1 MLTLYLYYIYRRQF
15 IVADNFIHV
24 TMYNFGAPKVGN
36 YFFKELYDIT
46 VPDTFRI
53 VVDGDIITDFP
64 SNNLYKHVGTEVLVD
79 GLDLTGSG
87 VLNPM
92 YFERHF
98 ASRPS
103 TNVQGHLIISYK
115 KALFCGQEGYRYI
128 AKKYK
133 GKDWAPRL
141 EINNDMKE
149 LYPDRIIKPPQMSI
163 VILIVGTRGDVQPF
177 VYLGQRLQKDG
188 HRVRIGTHADY
199 RDDVEKGGIEFYPL
213 AGDPRKLSEY
223 M

>member
-1 MLTLYLYYIYRRQF
+1 
-15 IVADNFIHV
+15 
-24 TMYNFGAPKVGN
+24 MYNFGSPRVGN
-36 YFFKELYDIT
+36 SAFQKLYDLT
-46 VPDTFRI
+46 VPDSFRV

-64 SNNLYKHVGTEVLVD
+64 ARHFRHVGTEVLVD
-79 GLDLTGSG
+79 GLDLTGS
-87 VLNPM
+87 VVINPM
-92 YFERHF
+92 YFERHLS
-98 ASRPS
+98 SRPS

-115 KALFCGQEGYRYI
+115 KALFSVQEAYRYI

-141 EINNDMKE
+141 EISSEKQSSVQN
-149 LYPDRIIKPPQMSI
+149 RVISPPKMTL
-163 VILIVGTRGDVQPF
+163 VILVVGTRGDVQPF

-188 HRVRIGTHADY
+188 HRVRLATHAEY
-199 RDDVEKGGIEFYPL
+199 RADVEKGGLEFYPL

>member
-1 MLTLYLYYIYRRQF
+1 
-15 IVADNFIHV
+15 
-24 TMYNFGAPKVGN
+24 MYNFGAPKVGN
-36 YFFKELYDIT
+36 SAFKELYDIT
-46 VPDTFRI
+46 VPDSFRV

-64 SNNLYKHVGTEVLVD
+64 SSRQFTHVGTEVLVD
-79 GLDLTGSG
+79 GLDLTGSV
-87 VLNPM
+87 VLSPM
-92 YFERHF
+92 YFERHYS
-98 ASRPS
+98 SRPS

-115 KALFCGQEGYRYI
+115 KALFSVQEAYRFI

-141 EINNDMKE
+141 ALTSQELINTLPN
-149 LYPDRIIKPPQMSI
+149 RIIPPPAMSI
-163 VILIVGTRGDVQPF
+163 VILVVGTRGDVQPF

-188 HRVRIGTHADY
+188 HRVRLATHVDY
-199 RDDVEKGGIEFYPL
+199 RDDVTKGGLEFYPL